1 MKTTRRI
8 LALVQA
14 VLLLAG
20 LAIPALAAGEITPYY
35 NNTISDKSSV
45 TIFDSGLLTIYN
57 QHRGIQGTT
66 AKVVVTTYIEK
77 KVLGLF
83 WSRVD
88 IGQPDNQW
96 VDTAYGDY
104 YNSTHTHQLDSTGT
118 YRVTAIFVVSGTGG
132 ADDEITQINEVVYS

>member
-20 LAIPALAAGEITPYY
+20 LAIPALAAGEITPYF
-35 NNTISDKSSV
+35 NNVIGAYSTASVSSNGNLSV
-45 TIFDSGLLTIYN
+45 TNRISGV
-57 QHRGIQGTT
+57 QGTT
-66 AKVVVTTYIEK
+66 SKVVVTTYVEK
-77 KVLGLF
+77 KILGLF

-88 IGQPDNQW
+88 IGQPDDQW
-96 VDTAYGDY
+96 VDTVYGASF
-104 YNSTHTHQLDSTGT
+104 NKTHTHQLTSTGT

-132 ADDEITQINEVVYS
+132 ADDEIVRTSEVTYS